1 MGTTVVSISQGV
13 PDGLYC
19 TDSQAVT
26 TGLLH
31 AQHFP
36 VVDSILTLQGNLEA
50 RVLRIRALHETV
62 KWVLV
67 AWRTV
72 YSI

>member
-1 MGTTVVSISQGV
+1 M
-13 PDGLYC
+13 DLYC
-19 TDSQAVT
+19 TDSQAVS
-26 TGLLH
+26 TGLLR

-36 VVDSILTLQGNLEA
+36 AMDSILTLQGNLEA
-50 RVLRIRALHETV
+50 HALRIRALHETV
-62 KWVLV
+62 KRVLV